1 MTRLE
6 AATAARL
13 AAKIG
18 PDAVRGPVLAAY
30 DALIVAREIHRRGI
44 GLPEG
49 TEDFIAG
56 CLRCRS
62 GRLTAEMAGDLIVL
76 AVDYCVKRI
85 TV

>member
-6 AATAARL
+6 AATATRL
-13 AAKIG
+13 AAKVG

-44 GLPEG
+44 DLPDG
-49 TEDFIAG
+49 TEDFLAG
-56 CLRCRS
+56 CLRRRS
-62 GRLTAEMAGDLIVL
+62 GRITPMIARDLVVL
-76 AVDYCVKRI
+76 AVDYCEKRI